1 MSKIV
6 ADLNDSQEKTLK
18 NLKRLGYILN
28 REVNTKPQQIS
39 FGLNILDI
47 LLGQFS
53 EQQLINILIED
64 GNK

>member
-39 FGLNILDI
+39 FGLDI
-47 LLGQFS
+47 LEILVGQFH
-53 EQQLINILIED
+53 EEDLINILVED
-64 GNK
+64 GE

>member
-1 MSKIV
+1 MKIV
-6 ADLNDSQEKTLK
+6 ASLNDSQEKTLK

-28 REVNTKPQQIS
+28 SEVNTKPAQIS
-39 FGLNILDI
+39 FGMDLLDI

-64 GNK
+64 NHGK

>member
-1 MSKIV
+1 MKIV
-6 ADLNDSQEKTLK
+6 ADLTDSQENTLK

>member
-1 MSKIV
+1 MKIV
-6 ADLNDSQEKTLK
+6 ADLTDSQEKTLK

-39 FGLNILDI
+39 FGLDILDI

-53 EQQLINILIED
+53 EQQLINILVED
-64 GNK
+64 ERA